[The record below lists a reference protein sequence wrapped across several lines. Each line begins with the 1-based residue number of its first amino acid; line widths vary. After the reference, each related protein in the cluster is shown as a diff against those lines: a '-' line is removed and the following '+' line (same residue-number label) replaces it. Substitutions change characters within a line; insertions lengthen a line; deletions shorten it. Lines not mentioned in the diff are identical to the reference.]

1 MIYIYIYICS
11 CIILY
16 NNHMCH
22 FKKSLKAGIHRN
34 SQLVRQSQVDAD
46 LVFNHFAGDDHAIV
60 QLMGLSR
67 RSALVDQKVAK
78 PAAAQPAALSGFIR
92 IYKV

>member
-1 MIYIYIYICS
+1 MS
-11 CIILY
+11 
-16 NNHMCH
+16 H
-22 FKKSLKAGIHRN
+22 KKSLKAGIPRN
-34 SQLVRQSQVDAD
+34 SQSQVNAD

-67 RSALVDQKVAK
+67 RSALVDLKV
-78 PAAAQPAALSGFIR
+78 AQPAILCGFVGLRKNGFIR